1 MNVAL
6 RSLLALMA
14 AGSALSADAASG
26 LERYFPFSSTYNDA
40 RITVRASDRAEV
52 ELLVQS
58 ENPHLPN
65 PTGRDGTRRAYFL
78 NTTTSWR
85 DIAGLFLEFADP
97 LTNLQVATVNLVYET
112 TGGLGFDCYNP
123 TAFGRPLVRL
133 ATPTSLTPIPSTSV
147 EHVVDCFT
155 PAPMSAGDSTFDV
168 TTSKPRRL
176 TTLDGTELDVIDIAL
191 RKNGANWRTWH
202 IAS

>member
-6 RSLLALMA
+6 RSLLALLA
-14 AGSALSADAASG
+14 VASASVYAASG

-40 RITVRASDRAEV
+40 RITVRASNRAEV

-78 NTTTSWR
+78 NTTTTSR

-112 TGGLGFDCYNP
+112 TEGLGFDCFGKNP
-123 TAFGRPLVRL
+123 WDSNHRL
-133 ATPTSLTPIPSTSV
+133 ATS
-147 EHVVDCFT
+147 
-155 PAPMSAGDSTFDV
+155 
-168 TTSKPRRL
+168 
-176 TTLDGTELDVIDIAL
+176 
-191 RKNGANWRTWH
+191 
-202 IAS
+202 